1 MKGTKKTV
9 FTLVAASAI
18 TISMMSTAFAA
29 PAKPCPKA
37 QALQYLAAQKGV
49 SLPVNK
55 LNSLPINTTTPS
67 KCPKSKA
74 IQQLLAQYG
83 ISIPATG
90 TTAPAPTA
98 KPGVPATTAPAET
111 PSPTAVPAPATGNM
125 SADEQKM
132 INLVNQERTNAGLNA
147 LVFDNTLRAPAL
159 KHSRDMSTNNFFSHT
174 SPTYGSFSQR
184 LKDSGMKYSTA
195 GENLAM
201 YGSVEAAHT
210 GLMNSEGHRANIMN
224 TNYTRIGIGIVFN
237 QSRGTYYITQWFA
250 K

>member
-90 TTAPAPTA
+90 TVTPAPAA
-98 KPGVPATTAPAET
+98 KPEAPATTTPAATPAATAAPT
-111 PSPTAVPAPATGNM
+111 PVTSNL

-132 INLVNQERTNAGLNA
+132 INLVNQERTKAGLAA
-147 LVFDNTLRAPAL
+147 LVYDSTLRAPAL
-159 KHSRDMSTNNFFSHT
+159 KHSQDMSQNNFFSHT

-184 LKDSGMKYSTA
+184 LKDSGVKYSTA

>member
-9 FTLVAASAI
+9 LTLMATAAI

-37 QALQYLAAQKGV
+37 QALQNLATQKGI
-49 SLPVNK
+49 SLPTSQLAKLPVN
-55 LNSLPINTTTPS
+55 STTPS
-67 KCPKSKA
+67 NCPKSKA
-74 IQQLLAQYG
+74 LQQLLSKYG

-90 TTAPAPTA
+90 TATPAPAT
-98 KPGVPATTAPAET
+98 KPEVPATTAPAAT
-111 PSPTAVPAPATGNM
+111 PAPTVAPAPATGNM
-125 SADEQKM
+125 SAEEQKM
-132 INLVNQERTNAGLNA
+132 INLVNQERTKAGLKA
-147 LVFDNTLRAPAL
+147 LVFDSTLRAPAL
-159 KHSRDMSTNNFFSHT
+159 KHSQDMSQNNFFSHT

-184 LKDSGMKYSTA
+184 LKDSGAKYSTA

-237 QSRGTYYITQWFA
+237 QSKGTYYITQWFA